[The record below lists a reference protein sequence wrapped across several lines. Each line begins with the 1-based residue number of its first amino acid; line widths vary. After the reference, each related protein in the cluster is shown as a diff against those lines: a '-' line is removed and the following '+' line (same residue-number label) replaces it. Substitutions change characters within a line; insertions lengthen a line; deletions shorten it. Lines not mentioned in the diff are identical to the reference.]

1 MIRRV
6 VSSASSDP
14 VAVDRRVALD
24 GLAHGALKV
33 GRNRLMVAAALFAAV
48 YGVVGLR
55 LIDVTLFND
64 GFEPPV
70 ARSEPPRYAQFAR
83 RDIVDRNGVL
93 LATDLPTASL
103 YADPKRVLDPVETAT
118 RLAQVLPG
126 VSREALLAK
135 LASRRRFVWIKRN
148 LTPRQQDAVNRLGLP
163 GVAFQRAEE
172 RVYPQGRL
180 FSHVVGFTDIDGRGL
195 AGVEKA
201 FDDVLRSSRNGDGGA
216 LRLTLDTR
224 IQYLLRSELARGM
237 AIFRAKGAAGVVMDA
252 TGGAV
257 RAMVSL
263 PDFDPNRGRGT
274 GAARFNR
281 VTLGAY
287 EMGSTFKI
295 FTLAMALDAG
305 IVNLRD
311 GYDASKPLRVA
322 RFTIRDYKPAKGW
335 LSVPEI
341 FIESSNI
348 GSAKIARDVGARIQR
363 QYLKRLGLLD
373 PAEIELPE
381 VATPLAPSPWR
392 EIATMTVG
400 YGHGIAV
407 SPIQLT
413 AAVAAVVNGG
423 VFYPPTLVP
432 RAPDA
437 PRVGWR
443 VISTRTSA
451 RMRWLMKRVVEEGTG
466 KKAAVAAY
474 AVGGKTGTAEKPG
487 RGGYRRNALISS
499 FVAAFPIDAPRYVV
513 FVMYDEP
520 KGTKATSN
528 FATGGWT
535 AAPAVARIITRL
547 GPLAG
552 LPARDGDERSPVLG
566 VAYREG
572 AGVAF

>member
-1 MIRRV
+1 MIRR
-6 VSSASSDP
+6 ATPPETDP
-14 VAVDRRVALD
+14 VVVDRRVRLD
-24 GLAHGALKV
+24 GLAHRALKV
-33 GRNRLMVAAALFAAV
+33 GRHRLMVAAGLFAVA

-70 ARSEPPRYAQFAR
+70 ARSAPLRHAQLAR

-93 LATDLPTASL
+93 LATNLPTASL
-103 YADPKRVLDPVETAT
+103 YADPKRVLDPADAASK
-118 RLAQVLPG
+118 LARALPG
-126 VSREALLAK
+126 LSRATVLEK

-148 LTPRQQDAVNRLGLP
+148 LAPRQQDAVNRLGLP
-163 GVAFQRAEE
+163 GIAFQRAEE

-180 FSHVVGFTDIDGRGL
+180 FSHAVGFTDVDGRGL
-195 AGVEKA
+195 AGIEKT
-201 FDDVLRSSRNGDGGA
+201 FDGALRGAAGDDA
-216 LRLTLDTR
+216 PPLRLTLDAR
-224 IQYLLRSELARGM
+224 IQYLLRAELARGM
-237 AIFRAKGAAGVVMDA
+237 AAFRAKGAAGVVMDA

-263 PDFDPNRGRGT
+263 PDFDPNRDRD

-305 IVNLRD
+305 VVSLRD
-311 GYDASKPLRVA
+311 GYDAGKPLRVA
-322 RFTIRDYKPAKGW
+322 RFVIRDYKPAKGW

-348 GSAKIARDVGARIQR
+348 GSAKMARDVGAKIQR
-363 QYLKRLGLLD
+363 AYLSRLGLLTA
-373 PAEIELPE
+373 AEIELPE
-381 VATPLAPSPWR
+381 VATPLVPSPWR
-392 EIATMTVG
+392 DIATMTVG

-407 SPIQLT
+407 SPLQLT

-423 VFYPPTLVP
+423 VFYPPTLIP
-432 RAPDA
+432 REPGA

-443 VISTRTSA
+443 AISARTSA
-451 RMRWLMKRVVEEGTG
+451 KMRWLMKRVVEDGTG
-466 KKAAVAAY
+466 KKAAVPGY

-487 RGGYRRNALISS
+487 RGGYRRKALISS
-499 FVAAFPIDAPRYVV
+499 FVAAFPIDEPRFVI

-520 KGTKATSN
+520 RGTKATSN

-535 AAPAVARIITRL
+535 AAPAVARIVARL

-552 LPARDGDERSPVLG
+552 LPPSDAKQRTRVLDIAFKG
-566 VAYREG
+566 GE
-572 AGVAF
+572 GVAF